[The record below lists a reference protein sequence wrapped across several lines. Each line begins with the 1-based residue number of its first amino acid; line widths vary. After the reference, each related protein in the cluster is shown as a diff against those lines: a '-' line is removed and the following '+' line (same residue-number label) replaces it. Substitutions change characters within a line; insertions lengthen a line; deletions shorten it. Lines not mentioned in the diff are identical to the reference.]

1 MTDFEERIQGRP
13 GLPAPLVE
21 GHADGAFLAAVAG
34 QHVMLRNPGG
44 IRGVCNS
51 MRVMDQP
58 PMDSNSMIP
67 HLRSIVQRPG
77 ADLWTWEDPSAAV
90 PMWAIRMISEAIGPD
105 PDLRVLPDPT
115 APDGGILYRRVMP
128 DHMVAAPPSRWA
140 PIGPVRI
147 AYGGTKAKEDQL
159 DGDDSWMKD
168 ALLLAGQTIRR
179 GCSFVCTDGEIRFE
193 HDPDLRAWTRTDV
206 RDGVTRSWLCA
217 TNDECRKPGFEG
229 SDGREITPLRA
240 DEPMTYMVETGCTSV
255 EALKLAS
262 GTRQIIADWTGG
274 DPDSYNNALRLFA
287 APFIRSHPECAY
299 VLQGV
304 GGTGKSTLAKDF
316 MAHLGNQA
324 MTLSFDL
331 LSQPTAM
338 SAENAMGNLMSHLL
352 ALTDDYDPTH
362 GRFEKSLQPLK
373 TLLTGILPFSA
384 RRRGE
389 DSVDGRP
396 QAVHLI
402 TTNYHL
408 PISSA
413 ESEQRRFAFAT
424 IVDNAQQDTLN
435 DYRAFTRVHGF
446 WPFMLAS
453 CQRWMRLGDKQCRAA
468 AFIDLDSMTD
478 MEVAAVR
485 EVLENGLAYPQ
496 PGIRVNWKNIG
507 LVRTSTKRGSEDGR
521 PRTAYRPARPGDGL
535 YAVWKACAA
544 AVAGIPA
551 DEPVIAPVPDRD
563 LDVDTDG
570 WAAML
575 AEARPH
581 LFPCHER
588 DDPHDPP
595 KYRAKGP
602 DGAAI
607 NRIIPGVWSWQQAS
621 KLPGVDLSKRL
632 DPTLPCYGMSMD
644 PHYAW
649 IDLDRHAKDG
659 MDGWTRLQSEVGSYG
674 SPLLPRTYA
683 VRTPSGGVHLLYRI
697 PDGLPVKN
705 KANAD
710 LQIDVRTGVEGYVVA
725 GGSRITAG
733 DYKPV
738 DTPEGDSVPVIG
750 ARFADWLGRNGYVRG
765 IRLEPDTPPAIGFG
779 PEPVRTP
786 RTRRPADPFA
796 AFGLNGTPGNGGD
809 GSPLS
814 DFPAMGPNDTH
825 DKLVSSAMRV
835 AAIAAKY
842 GKDRQWI
849 RESYLN
855 LRRMVP
861 AEHMASDPDDYRN
874 AVRSALE
881 KNDLPGMEDIL

>member
-1 MTDFEERIQGRP
+1 MTDFETRIQGRP

-77 ADLWTWEDPSAAV
+77 ASLWTWEDPSAAV

-206 RDGVTRSWLCA
+206 RNGVTRSWLCA

-229 SDGREITPLRA
+229 SDGREIAPLRA

-255 EALKLAS
+255 EALGLAS
-262 GTRQIIADWTGG
+262 GTRRIIADWTGG

-373 TLLTGILPFSA
+373 TLLTGLLPFSA

-424 IVDNAQQDTLN
+424 IVN
-435 DYRAFTRVHGF
+435 DADRSNLREYKDFTRDHGF

-468 AFIDLDSMTD
+468 AFIDPDSMTD

-521 PRTAYRPARPGDGL
+521 PRTAYRPAQPGDGL

-544 AVAGIPA
+544 AVAGIPV
-551 DEPVIAPVPDRD
+551 DEPVIRPIPDED
-563 LDVDTDG
+563 LGVENPDE
-570 WAAML
+570 WADMIRQAD
-575 AEARPH
+575 PQI
-581 LFPCHER
+581 FPCHADKSPSTNVPHRSWKKACEDPDVDMGHR
-588 DDPHDPP
+588 IDPDAPVYGTTVADD
-595 KYRAKGP
+595 
-602 DGAAI
+602 
-607 NRIIPGVWSWQQAS
+607 
-621 KLPGVDLSKRL
+621 
-632 DPTLPCYGMSMD
+632 
-644 PHYAW
+644 YAW
-649 IDLDRHAKDG
+649 IDLDCHDKSKPS
-659 MDGWTRLQSEVGSYG
+659 GWEQIQTDVGSYG
-674 SPLLPRTYA
+674 TPFLPATFA
-683 VRTPSGGVHLLYRI
+683 VRTPSGGVHLLYHIPDGETAKLKSRTHNGGQIDLKIGRDGYVVMGGSVLPDGRRYRPIGRPADGRI
-697 PDGLPVKN
+697 PDL
-705 KANAD
+705 
-710 LQIDVRTGVEGYVVA
+710 
-725 GGSRITAG
+725 SRAFLNWAER
-733 DYKPV
+733 V
-738 DTPEGDSVPVIG
+738 G
-750 ARFADWLGRNGYVRG
+750 ATDRPAAPTDGM
-765 IRLEPDTPPAIGFG
+765 PPA
-779 PEPVRTP
+779 TP
-786 RTRRPADPFA
+786 ARAHARHGADPFDGFFGPTRRDADGEPEPDMSPIPAGRRNDTLYRWGYGRMANHPEDA
-796 AFGLNGTPGNGGD
+796 ARIEHDVLERARISGLDESEAMRIVKSIRSAVNGG
-809 GSPLS
+809 
-814 DFPAMGPNDTH
+814 
-825 DKLVSSAMRV
+825 
-835 AAIAAKY
+835 
-842 GKDRQWI
+842 
-849 RESYLN
+849 RES
-855 LRRMVP
+855 
-861 AEHMASDPDDYRN
+861 
-874 AVRSALE
+874 
-881 KNDLPGMEDIL
+881 